1 MLLVRYSSM
10 FYEIPR
16 DTLKWKI
23 ILHKAITVKGRSKLK
38 IKNFLLTRSKT
49 GTKTKPEKKVIDL
62 TLSMKVPPYQHF
74 HAGCCG

>member
-23 ILHKAITVKGRSKLK
+23 ILHKAITVKRRSKLK

-49 GTKTKPEKKVIDL
+49 GTKTKPERK
-62 TLSMKVPPYQHF
+62 SH
-74 HAGCCG
+74 